1 MELFSLLAKLTL
13 DSKDFDKKINQAEQ
27 TAKGLKIEEPTLSLN
42 DEDFAEK
49 MAHAR
54 QESVDDM
61 TGEDAPKL
69 ELNDNEFN
77 TSMEN
82 AQDEYVADMTG
93 EDAPEL
99 GLDDEEFTTNMED
112 AQGEYVTD
120 MTGDNAPELGLDST
134 EFSDG
139 VADAQDSAENLGSSM
154 TGIFEDVK
162 TALIATGIVA
172 AISGITNMIVS
183 AINKTTE
190 LADTIDK
197 QSTTL
202 GISKQKY
209 QEWDHALK
217 QSGGSVSELSRGAIK
232 FRGIL
237 DDTNKALSEQN
248 SEFEF
253 ANLSTDQRILKMEE
267 LGILTEDQ
275 AKAYRKL
282 GVDVLDAN
290 GKIKTSEQ
298 LMEDVLLATSELTG
312 DEQLNV
318 INELFGRNVTGI
330 ANLVA
335 GGKEQVK
342 ELLGEA
348 QELGLVMSD
357 EEIKNAVE
365 YGDAVANLNKEIEA
379 IQTAFVGD
387 ILPVL
392 RDTARFLTDIL
403 AAFNPRNKDTKLTE
417 AFEQINK
424 QAIASSTKIEET
436 STAAQAL
443 IDKLAGMGDYW
454 TLDTQGKKTWDAL
467 AAEFKKNYPE
477 FARYVD
483 DTNHKLTENSDTIK
497 ANIKEWEA
505 REKAQILSVAMEQK
519 RQAVA
524 EKWNTAFEKNAQAE
538 VKEAEALAKKEAA
551 YEAIDKFLNSDRGEG
566 YRKNLEAWD
575 GYVGKM
581 TDEIYRKNAGSITS
595 WMQAYMS
602 GSAGKDF
609 FDWQGLN
616 EEAESLR
623 EEASG
628 MMTDAEEAQA
638 SLAKQEEFL
647 SNALFK
653 TETNASNAT
662 SAIQTLIE
670 QISNIPTS
678 VPINFPSWWNGASR
692 AIGDAYIPYDNF
704 PALLHRGEQVVTATD
719 ARRNNNSVDIGALEN
734 RIEAAIRRG
743 MDGATVRS
751 YLNGKDITDEVN
763 RNTAKQVKARRFA

>member
-13 DSKDFDKKINQAEQ
+13 DSKDFDKKLNQAEQ

-49 MAHAR
+49 MAHAQ

-69 ELNDNEFN
+69 GLNDNEFN

-82 AQDEYVADMTG
+82 AQEEYVADMTG

-120 MTGDNAPELGLDST
+120 MTGDNAPQLGLDST

-139 VADAQDSAENLGSSM
+139 VADAQDAAENLGSSM
-154 TGIFEDVK
+154 TGIFENVK
-162 TALIATGIVA
+162 SALIATGIVA

-298 LMEDVLLATSELTG
+298 LMEDVLMATSELTG
-312 DEQLNV
+312 DEQLGV

-357 EEIKNAVE
+357 EEIANAVA
-365 YGDAVANLNKEIEA
+365 YGDAVANLNAELEA
-379 IQTAFVGD
+379 IQTAFVQS
-387 ILPVL
+387 IIPVL
-392 RDTARFLTDIL
+392 EKAVDAVTNIL

-417 AFEQINK
+417 AFEQINE
-424 QAIASSTKIEET
+424 QAIASSVKIEET

-454 TLDTQGKKTWDAL
+454 TLDAKGKKTWEAL
-467 AAEFKKNYPE
+467 AQEFIDKYPQFSE
-477 FARYVD
+477 YVD
-483 DTNHKLTENSDTIK
+483 LTNGKLTENSKTIK
-497 ANIKEWEA
+497 DNIKEWEN
-505 REKAQILSVAMEQK
+505 RQKAMIIDTAMEQE

-524 EKWNTAFEKNAQAE
+524 EKWNAAYKKVGEAAGLASDAEAAFATAVDQANKYIAEHPNSPIVTGLKLKYGEDFNKVSEDVTEALEQMKTLGSLEDVDTSKYSALMKQAE
-538 VKEAEALAKKEAA
+538 EAQKAADEMMKE
-551 YEAIDKFLNSDRGEG
+551 
-566 YRKNLEAWD
+566 
-575 GYVGKM
+575 
-581 TDEIYRKNAGSITS
+581 
-595 WMQAYMS
+595 
-602 GSAGKDF
+602 
-609 FDWQGLN
+609 
-616 EEAESLR
+616 
-623 EEASG
+623 
-628 MMTDAEEAQA
+628 AEEAQA
-638 SLAKQEEFL
+638 DIVKQEQFL
-647 SNALFK
+647 NDALYK
-653 TETNASNAT
+653 TESNVTTAKNAVQSLIDLINAM
-662 SAIQTLIE
+662 
-670 QISNIPTS
+670 PTT
-678 VPINFPSWWNGASR
+678 VPISFPIWWNGASR

-719 ARRNNNSVDIGALEN
+719 ARRNNNNVDIAGLED
-734 RIEAAIRRG
+734 RIERAIRNG
-743 MDGATVRS
+743 MEGATVRS